1 MYGFCLYFKMYLCN
15 MLYMRPEHLLR
26 QKPVDYSTIY
36 IDMDSFFASVEQ
48 YYNPEL
54 RGKPVGVATGRSM
67 GSSIIAASYQAKQ
80 RAIYTGIRIKEAIEL
95 CPSLQIVYGNPAQYR
110 KVHNDIMAILHNTI
124 CNIGAK
130 GIDEAYL
137 KVPSYAQ
144 SIESVFALSKAI
156 KSSIYNL
163 YNEHI
168 YCSIG
173 IASNIWLAKMAASYD
188 KPNGLV
194 CLTKSELAKF
204 YGCLKLTDFTG
215 IGSRMALQLYSKSI
229 FTPSDL
235 YNSSWRCLSTH
246 FGVNGQKW
254 YLRLRGYEVDK
265 LPIIERKSLGHQVT
279 ITDIN
284 SDNLAK
290 ITTYCI
296 KISETLGYR
305 LRNNK
310 LYARGISM
318 QLVFADGLYQD
329 YHLKKLPLFNTN
341 NLIVHYSK
349 LLLKKLDN
357 LSRLKRISITLTD
370 LTNTDQLSILLPPI
384 KDLSL
389 SKAFDELED
398 RYSSKVVLRADSLFE
413 KSFALD
419 RIGFAT
425 DEIRKST
432 NHQNY
437 LESIN

>member
-15 MLYMRPEHLLR
+15 MLCMRPEHLLR

-80 RAIYTGIRIKEAIEL
+80 RGIYTGIRIKEAIEL
-95 CPSLQIVYGNPAQYR
+95 CPSLQIVYGNSAQYR
-110 KVHNDIMAILHNTI
+110 RVHNDIMAILHNTI

-144 SIESVFALSKAI
+144 SIESVFTLSKAI

-173 IASNIWLAKMAASYD
+173 IASNIWLAKMAASYN

-215 IGSRMALQLYSKSI
+215 IGSRMALQLYSQSI

-284 SDNLAK
+284 SYSLAK

-296 KISETLGYR
+296 KISEVLGYR
-305 LRNNK
+305 LRNNG
-310 LYARGISM
+310 LYARGINM
-318 QLVFADGLYQD
+318 DLVFVNGLRFNYN
-329 YHLKKLPLFNTN
+329 LKKLPLFNTN
-341 NLIVHYSK
+341 NIIIGYSK
-349 LLLKKLDN
+349 ALLKKLDN
-357 LSRLKRISITLTD
+357 FTEIKRISITLTE
-370 LTNTDQLSILLPPI
+370 LTSVYQLSLLPEPLVDSSI
-384 KDLSL
+384 
-389 SKAFDELED
+389 SKALDDLEN
-398 RYSSKVVLRADSLFE
+398 RYHSKVVLSAKSLFE

-425 DEIRKST
+425 DEIRKSSR
-432 NHQNY
+432 HQNY
-437 LESIN
+437 SKIG